1 MNATQIHP
9 TSIVSPEA
17 KIGEGCEIGPF
28 CIIGPDVILHDR
40 VRLVSHAT
48 VAGYTEIGEDCVL
61 YPGVHLG
68 HPPQDF
74 KFQGE
79 ETWLIL
85 GQRNIMREGVTMHPG
100 TAFDKSRTVVG
111 NDCYFMAGSHIAHDC
126 IVGDRVV
133 LANGAQ
139 IAGSS
144 QIGDHVIF
152 GGLSGVVQ
160 KTRVGRHAFIGA
172 MTKVAADVIPYGS
185 VNGNDAYLVG
195 LNVVGL
201 KRRGMPR
208 DALRDLRAAYRL
220 LFAEEGTFQERLSDA
235 SDLYA
240 ENEHAMEII
249 AFIRA
254 SSKRA
259 LCMPH
264 A

>member
-1 MNATQIHP
+1 MTATTIHE
-9 TSIVSPEA
+9 TAIVAPEA
-17 KIGEGCEIGPF
+17 KIGAGVEIGPF
-28 CIIGPDVILHDR
+28 CIVGPNVVLHDR

-48 VAGYTEIGEDCVL
+48 VAGFTEIGEDCVL

-79 ETWLIL
+79 ETWLIV
-85 GQRNIMREGVTMHPG
+85 GQRNIVREGVTMHPG
-100 TAFDKSRTVVG
+100 TAFDKARTVVG

-144 QIGDHVIF
+144 SIGDHVIF

-185 VNGNDAYLVG
+185 VNGNDAHLVG

-235 SDLYA
+235 SELYSD
-240 ENEHAMEII
+240 NEHVMEII
-249 AFIRA
+249 GFIRA
-254 SSKRA
+254 SSNRA
-259 LCMPH
+259 LVMPN